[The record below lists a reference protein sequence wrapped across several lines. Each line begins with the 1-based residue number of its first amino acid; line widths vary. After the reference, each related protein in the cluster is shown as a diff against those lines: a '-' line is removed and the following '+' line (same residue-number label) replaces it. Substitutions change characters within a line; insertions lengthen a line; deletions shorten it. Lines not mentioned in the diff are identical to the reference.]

1 MIWIRRS
8 FCSKKVRQGQTILT
22 QRRFAQTILLQ
33 STTDSFNRE
42 TAIDEK
48 CIRIQWEVLTVESN
62 KRLKNNK
69 TNENWKN
76 GQEKFLSSRANKSIP
91 NEPIL
96 RRLESTGKM
105 DSQKKGIQQIK
116 GRRMFRATQVES
128 TLFQDSSIKTIPCV
142 VFLVSCIRLSFPPLH
157 LQ

>member
-48 CIRIQWEVLTVESN
+48 CIRIQWEVLTVESK